1 MSGVIVFAMG
11 FVIVVLMCALA
22 REISLRLEAQQMAEE
37 RWVMAEAMRQELKD
51 TNRRLECKI
60 ATIKELG
67 REHEDYER
75 MAAEIKSAIARHK
88 PITDD
93 EIPF

>member
-11 FVIVVLMCALA
+11 VVIVVLLCALTHN
-22 REISLRLEAQQMAEE
+22 MAERMHE
-37 RWVMAEAMRQELKD
+37 NTCRRFAESKCDDLQKTLDAGNYELRVLRSEVND
-51 TNRRLECKI
+51 LRRK
-60 ATIKELG
+60 
-67 REHEDYER
+67 HEDYER

>member
-1 MSGVIVFAMG
+1 MIGAIVFAMG
-11 FVIVVLMCALA
+11 FLIVVLICALA
-22 REISLRLEAQQMAEE
+22 HNMAERFHNE
-37 RWVMAEAMRQELKD
+37 RIALASKLELERLLKTLD
-51 TNRRLECKI
+51 AQSDELCDLKSEIDDLRRK
-60 ATIKELG
+60 
-67 REHEDYER
+67 HEDYEK